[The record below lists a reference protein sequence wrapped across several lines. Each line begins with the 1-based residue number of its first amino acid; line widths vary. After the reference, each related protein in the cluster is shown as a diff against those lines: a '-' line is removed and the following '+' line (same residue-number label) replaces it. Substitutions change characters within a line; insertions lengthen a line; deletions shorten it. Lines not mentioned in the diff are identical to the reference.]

1 MKIEYLKTVLAVAQ
15 LRSLKRAAAQIPCSC
30 STVTKQI
37 QAVEEELQTELF
49 VRYAHNRDVVLTE
62 AGVRGLEYIQSIV
75 SQYDK
80 LERAVKPRASMSK
93 TNITMSVDGNLM
105 GSVAIS
111 NLLSE
116 CYQAHPE
123 YQITIFREDYVHGKE
138 LLRAGKRDVMLG
150 MWHQWEGDSREYALE
165 GDLAGV
171 YIGTV
176 PVSVVAGKQNPR
188 ITKDSYTLWELKT
201 EKFLFGISLSDM
213 HKEKQMDSYYQVNGN
228 FLKACMMRDFVPSI
242 EKVDVLIQD
251 TNLADIKAALL
262 VKNKGVSLAVLPA
275 GLRDNDRLK
284 YAVISDMPYH
294 IRYDLIYRRDRGEA
308 EIKVLG
314 EFIRTLFA

>member
-15 LRSLKRAAAQIPCSC
+15 LRSLKKAAEEIPCSY
-30 STVTKQI
+30 SSVTKQI

-49 VRYAHNRDVVLTE
+49 VRHAHNRDVRLTE

-75 SQYDK
+75 SQYEK
-80 LERAVKPRASMSK
+80 LEKAVKPQAAIKK

-123 YQITIFREDYVHGKE
+123 YQITIAREDYVHGKE
-138 LLRAGKRDVMLG
+138 LLRAGRLDAMLC
-150 MWHQWEGDSREYALE
+150 MRYQWEEDSREYSME
-165 GDLAGV
+165 RDLAGV

-188 ITKDSYTLWELKT
+188 LAKDSYTLWELKS

-213 HKEKQMDSYYQVNGN
+213 HREKQMDTSYQVNGN
-228 FLKACMMRDFVPSI
+228 FLKACMVKGFVPNI

-251 TNLADIKAALL
+251 TNLADIKAALMG
-262 VKNKGVSLAVLPA
+262 KNLGVSLAVLPV

-284 YAVISDMPYH
+284 YARISDMPYH
-294 IRYDLIYRRDRGEA
+294 ARYDLIYRRDRADAG
-308 EIKVLG
+308 IKALG
-314 EFIRTLFA
+314 EFIRTLFS